1 MNREEYL
8 NVMFNL
14 NQAVLADST
23 ALLALTVAWLDPLMI
38 LEESGEL
45 EETDLTEFYESGDE
59 MGAALR
65 VARDCFPGIYAKAI
79 SQVRDGME
87 LNLVSDLISAEI
99 TEQTGIPIDD
109 YDDPVAF
116 AYGIPM
122 PFYGVDWD
130 DDDFIED
137 HPELTDLALLL
148 GATREQSYGR
158 EEINFSKRS
167 YQVSQI
173 IRSSLEEHDKDA
185 VLRSLMVAIAHITG
199 SSGNSSVLCG
209 IETEMSRHQSFIT
222 EDGDQLEKVY
232 TIGRIIAESLE
243 QQEAEQYQQLS
254 WTIKWMFSCSNNSC
268 VDWDEETMYSVEPLA
283 WIPEDVAFAIEII
296 AEAQII
302 MADAEVGLTW
312 VKGEVGVLLA
322 LWYNARQ
329 IDQMLA
335 NKGESPVEVCL
346 TWPDLS
352 QDPLQQV
359 KTLLNEWGCPVV
371 QSD

>member
-199 SSGNSSVLCG
+199 SSGNS
-209 IETEMSRHQSFIT
+209 T
-222 EDGDQLEKVY
+222 
-232 TIGRIIAESLE
+232 
-243 QQEAEQYQQLS
+243 
-254 WTIKWMFSCSNNSC
+254 
-268 VDWDEETMYSVEPLA
+268 
-283 WIPEDVAFAIEII
+283 
-296 AEAQII
+296 
-302 MADAEVGLTW
+302 
-312 VKGEVGVLLA
+312 
-322 LWYNARQ
+322 
-329 IDQMLA
+329 
-335 NKGESPVEVCL
+335 
-346 TWPDLS
+346 
-352 QDPLQQV
+352 
-359 KTLLNEWGCPVV
+359 
-371 QSD
+371 